1 MLAIK
6 CVDGSRFIYI
16 YKYVCAISLLDT
28 IGYNVDRYRIHGW
41 SKYIIFIGVGR
52 YSHLGRKLT

>member
-6 CVDGSRFIYI
+6 CVDGSKFIYI
-16 YKYVCAISLLDT
+16 YKYMCAISLDT

-41 SKYIIFIGVGR
+41 SKYIIFIVVGK
-52 YSHLGRKLT
+52 YSHLGRNLT